1 MSFRNTIRV
10 EKLQRKNKMMG
21 AASNIGGH
29 TLESLDKRDS
39 DYMNYFFNLSENEKQ
54 KEILKQKE
62 SRAFTNKM
70 NISGSYKANLLEFYK
85 II

>member
-1 MSFRNTIRV
+1 MTFRNTIRV

-21 AASNIGGH
+21 SSCNIGGH
-29 TLESLDKRDS
+29 TLKTLDKRDS
-39 DYMNYFFNLSENEKQ
+39 DYMNYFFNLSVIEKE

-62 SRAFTNKM
+62 SREFTNKM
-70 NISGSYKANLLEFYK
+70 NISGNYKANLLEIYN